1 MAIACRFSEII
12 APFPP
17 CRCLSAAVAVGAPGH
32 QLRSV
37 VAQPAPVIHLR
48 VLCGA
53 HGHGGGSG
61 APEAPPQGHR
71 RVCGN
76 VAALLAAVV
85 TPVAA
90 TEPSAA
96 VAAAEPSAAVAV
108 AASAVAVA
116 AAAVAG
122 AAAAVATAAVAA
134 AALATAAFG
143 TALAA
148 LAAVAAV
155 AAIRATHAARLP

>member
-17 CRCLSAAVAVGAPGH
+17 WRCLSAAVAVGAPGH

-90 TEPSAA
+90 ASFAVADAAAVPAAAVAVPAVAVPAAA
-96 VAAAEPSAAVAV
+96 VAAL
-108 AASAVAVA
+108 
-116 AAAVAG
+116 
-122 AAAAVATAAVAA
+122 AA
-134 AALATAAFG
+134 AALAAAGTACCPAAAFTAAVS
-143 TALAA
+143 AYDDL
-148 LAAVAAV
+148 
-155 AAIRATHAARLP
+155 